1 MISKHN
7 IEMHIKEITK
17 EVIYVEIKMHLEGSQ
32 LNLGVDLQD
41 EVDLLLELYQS
52 KIMMKISLNFRNF
65 LIFHLFQVFYN

>member
-32 LNLGVDLQD
+32 LNLVVDLQD